1 MCHPERSKAKSKDLD
16 YFIFIPAYNVAAT
29 LAGVLGR
36 IPLAVMERAQ
46 VLVIDDGSK
55 DDTRGVYETFVA
67 KSAGVAGEAR
77 AAGSEVA
84 GNAIAGNNCVGNGV
98 AGNSRAASGLAC
110 TGDNRAAPGLAC
122 ADHLQY
128 MRFEFNRGYG
138 AVVKC
143 GITEGLRSGAKYIAC
158 LHGDGQYPAEQLGEF
173 FAHLEGAGCSPA
185 GNQPENVAPENVA
198 PEFDPRGQPEVS
210 ASAGNRPASAA
221 GKLPAIALVQGSRR
235 LVPGAARAGNMPL
248 HKRIGGAFLTALENI
263 AFRQKLTDRHSG
275 FIVYNAEFLKT
286 LDLAKLSPSFDIDLE
301 IISIADARGWRLAEL
316 PIPTRYAGE
325 KSNLNVVTYGLRVL
339 RQILRRFCLR

>member
-1 MCHPERSKAKSKDLD
+1 MIFD
-16 YFIFIPAYNVAAT
+16 YFIFVPAYNVAAT

-36 IPLAVMERAQ
+36 IPPAVMERAT

-55 DDTRGVYETFVA
+55 DDTRGAYETFV
-67 KSAGVAGEAR
+67 G
-77 AAGSEVA
+77 
-84 GNAIAGNNCVGNGV
+84 
-98 AGNSRAASGLAC
+98 
-110 TGDNRAAPGLAC
+110 AAPNTKNA
-122 ADHLQY
+122 AHLEY

-143 GITEGLRSGAKYIAC
+143 GISEGLRSGAKYIAC

-173 FAHLEGAGCSPA
+173 FAHLEIA
-185 GNQPENVAPENVA
+185 GN
-198 PEFDPRGQPEVS
+198 S
-210 ASAGNRPASAA
+210 
-221 GKLPAIALVQGSRR
+221 PAIALVQGSRR

-339 RQILRRFCLR
+339 RQIARRICMR

>member
-1 MCHPERSKAKSKDLD
+1 MIPD
-16 YFIFIPAYNVAAT
+16 YFIFVPAYNVAAT

-36 IPLAVMERAQ
+36 IPLAVMARAT

-67 KSAGVAGEAR
+67 KSAGVAGEAS
-77 AAGSEVA
+77 AAGSDCA
-84 GNAIAGNNCVGNGV
+84 GSSLAEDRATNN
-98 AGNSRAASGLAC
+98 RAAS
-110 TGDNRAAPGLAC
+110 GLAC

-128 MRFEFNRGYG
+128 MRFERNLGYG
-138 AVVKC
+138 AVVKR
-143 GITEGLRSGAKYIAC
+143 GISEGLRSGAKYIAC

-173 FAHLEGAGCSPA
+173 FAYLEGAGCSPVR
-185 GNQPENVAPENVA
+185 NQPA
-198 PEFDPRGQPEVS
+198 
-210 ASAGNRPASAA
+210 
-221 GKLPAIALVQGSRR
+221 LALVQGSRHAIAG
-235 LVPGAARAGNMPL
+235 GAKAGNMPL
-248 HKRIGGAFLTALENI
+248 HKRIGGAILTALENI

-339 RQILRRFCLR
+339 RQTWRRFCMR